1 MHTDVPYQP
10 PLPRPGPP
18 LTLEHAPAAAAP
30 AGPNQASIR
39 LAEPEI
45 STELTTSDAS
55 PARLPMG
62 VRCHNPTEG
71 LLP

>member
-55 PARLPMG
+55 TALLPMS
-62 VRCHNPTEG
+62 VQRQNPTKG